1 MIKKSHTK
9 SDFMEELNRFHI
21 KYPRTYMSSLQLE
34 QVENPCSSM
43 PTYGV
48 RLHMN

>member
-1 MIKKSHTK
+1 MTKKSPTK
-9 SDFMEELNRFHI
+9 SDFTEELSRFHI
-21 KYPRTYMSSLQLE
+21 KYPKTYMSSPQLE

-48 RLHMN
+48 RLRMN